1 MKHKKKKKNN
11 ISVHKSIINFKEYMV
26 LNFGGQR
33 KWLQNK
39 MVGSAFRMME
49 FLLSTKLSKL
59 ITSSSL

>member
-1 MKHKKKKKNN
+1 
-11 ISVHKSIINFKEYMV
+11 MV

-59 ITSSSL
+59 SLFKKGHNVTNFYVS

>member
-1 MKHKKKKKNN
+1 
-11 ISVHKSIINFKEYMV
+11 MV

-59 ITSSSL
+59 ILFKKRVTMLQISMFPKEIK